1 MTVKLA
7 SMINNEGS
15 VDSVYIV
22 HGLAA
27 APCNH
32 WFQSLKTALEQ
43 KNVEVHIPAM
53 PESSTPDLQK
63 WLAHLKNEVTA
74 QKRAFFVGHSL
85 GCITLLHFLSHV
97 YTGEISGL
105 CLVAPF
111 DEKLPNRPVMDSFT
125 TANPDYA
132 GLKRR
137 CAASYVFASTN
148 DLAVPLRMSE
158 SVSKKLGASFVVV
171 ENAGHF
177 LASEGYTS
185 FRLLENT
192 CRNMIR
198 DANSQKTAGK
208 IQ

>member
-1 MTVKLA
+1 MNDSEGVK
-7 SMINNEGS
+7 S
-15 VDSVYIV
+15 SVYIV
-22 HGLAA
+22 HGFAA
-27 APCNH
+27 APVNH
-32 WFQSLKTALEQ
+32 WFQSLKAALQQ

-74 QKRAFFVGHSL
+74 QKQAFFVGHSL

-97 YTGEISGL
+97 YPGEISGL

-125 TANPDYA
+125 AANPDYSS
-132 GLKRR
+132 LKSR
-137 CAASYVFASTN
+137 CAASCVFASTN
-148 DLAVPLRMSE
+148 DLAVPLPMSE
-158 SVSKKLGASFVVV
+158 SVSRKLGARFVVV

-185 FRLLENT
+185 FRLLEDT
-192 CRNMIR
+192 CRKMIR
-198 DANSQKTAGK
+198 DASSKKTAGK
-208 IQ
+208 KQ

>member
-1 MTVKLA
+1 
-7 SMINNEGS
+7 MITR
-15 VDSVYIV
+15 DAMHIYIV
-22 HGLAA
+22 HGFAA

-32 WFQSLKTALEQ
+32 WFQSLKTSLQQ

-63 WLAHLKNEVTA
+63 WLKHLQSEVTA

-85 GCITLLHFLSHV
+85 GCITLLQFLSHV
-97 YTGEISGL
+97 YTGAISGL

-125 TANPDYA
+125 VADPDYES
-132 GLKRR
+132 LKRR

-185 FRLLENT
+185 FRLLEET
-192 CRNMIR
+192 CRKIIR
-198 DANSQKTAGK
+198 A
-208 IQ
+208 